1 VRHGAL
7 ILAALAL
14 ALAGCGGGST
24 TSTSAPGAHRSS
36 AGTTPTAAA
45 KPKAPPAHG
54 PRRTAVPILMY
65 HLVNTPPPG
74 TAYPELWVPP
84 ASFKSQIQALAG
96 AGYRGVTLDQVLA
109 NWRDRIA
116 LPAKPIVV
124 SFDDGYGSQVR
135 NAMPVLHG
143 FGWPGVLNLEV
154 KNLSVAGG
162 ITKAQ
167 VRRLIAAGWEID
179 AHTINHLDLT
189 TLDAATLRHEVAGSR
204 QILRRDFHVPV
215 DNFAY
220 PAGRYDA
227 AAEAAVRA
235 AGFRAAVTTQLG
247 LAHMGADRAA
257 LPRIRVN
264 GSDSAGAVLQ
274 EVQSAR

>member
-1 VRHGAL
+1 MRRLVVV
-7 ILAALAL
+7 AALVF
-14 ALAGCGGGST
+14 AGCGGGN
-24 TSTSAPGAHRSS
+24 A
-36 AGTTPTAAA
+36 TPTSQTKTAA
-45 KPKAPPAHG
+45 KHTAATKPKPQPVRHG
-54 PRRTAVPILMY
+54 PRHTAVPILMY
-65 HLVNTPPPG
+65 HLVNAPPPG

-84 ASFKSQIQALAG
+84 ASFRAQIKALAD

-135 NAMPVLHG
+135 NAMPILRG

-154 KNLSVAGG
+154 KNLSIAGG

-167 VRRLIAAGWEID
+167 VRRLIAAGWEIA

-189 TLDAATLRHEVAGSR
+189 TLDATALRHEVAGSR
-204 QILRRDFHVPV
+204 QILRHDFNVPV
-215 DNFAY
+215 DDFAY
-220 PAGRYDA
+220 PAGRYNA

-247 LAHMGADRAA
+247 LAHMDADRAA

-264 GSDSAGAVLQ
+264 GTDSAGAVLQ

>member
-1 VRHGAL
+1 MRRAL
-7 ILAALAL
+7 LATAIV
-14 ALAGCGGGST
+14 LAGCG
-24 TSTSAPGAHRSS
+24 SS
-36 AGTTPTAAA
+36 AKPSSTATTAKTATHAA
-45 KPKAPPAHG
+45 KAAKAPVRHG
-54 PRRTAVPILMY
+54 PRQTAVPILMY

-74 TAYPELWVPP
+74 TANTELWVPA
-84 ASFKSQIQALAG
+84 ASFRAQIQALHQ
-96 AGYRGVTLDQVLA
+96 AGYHGVTLDQVLA
-109 NWRDRIA
+109 NWEHRIA
-116 LPAKPIVV
+116 LPSKPIVV

-135 NAMPVLHG
+135 NAMPILRG

-154 KNLSVAGG
+154 KNLSIAGG

-179 AHTINHLDLT
+179 AHTIDHLDLT
-189 TLDAATLRHEVAGSR
+189 TLDAAALRHEVAGSR
-204 QILRRDFHVPV
+204 AALRRDFHVPV

-235 AGFRAAVTTQLG
+235 AGFQAATTTQPG
-247 LAHMGADRAA
+247 LAHMDADRAA

-264 GSDSAGAVLQ
+264 GTDSASSVLQ
-274 EVQSAR
+274 SVQAAR